1 MSTEIDAE
9 KTNRSFIQIGP
20 EHRQIEPSQ
29 IMIYPRLPFWMK
41 LGFWSCIVVAVAVV
55 LRRAVALLGPPNPTA
70 PPQLAQ
76 LDAYFASHAQL
87 TWIHI
92 LCALALV
99 SLLPFLFWQRTG
111 NSNWLQR
118 PFLILGLIVGATA
131 YAMSFH
137 AVGGWLE
144 RSAVLLFNTLFIASL
159 ARAFVLGRRGDI
171 TQKRR
176 WTLRATAILL
186 GIATTRPVMGIFFAT
201 SSLTH
206 LTPQKFFGIAFWIG
220 FSLNTLLMELWLR
233 KSRFTGERF
242 RV

>member
-9 KTNRSFIQIGP
+9 KANSSFMQVGP
-20 EHRQIEPSQ
+20 ERE
-29 IMIYPRLPFWMK
+29 RFPFWMK
-41 LGFWSCIVVAVAVV
+41 LGFWSCIVIAVAVV
-55 LRRAVALLGPPNPTA
+55 FRRAVALIGPPNLTA

-99 SLLPFLFWQRTG
+99 FLLPFLFWQQTG
-111 NSNWLQR
+111 NSIRLQR
-118 PFLILGLIVGATA
+118 AFLILGLIVGSTA
-131 YAMSFH
+131 YAMSIH

-159 ARAFVLGRRGDI
+159 VRAYVLGRRGDI
-171 TQKRR
+171 AQKRR
-176 WTLRATAILL
+176 WALRATAILL

-220 FSLNTLLMELWLR
+220 FSMNTLLIELWLR
-233 KSRFTGERF
+233 KSTFARERF
-242 RV
+242 DS